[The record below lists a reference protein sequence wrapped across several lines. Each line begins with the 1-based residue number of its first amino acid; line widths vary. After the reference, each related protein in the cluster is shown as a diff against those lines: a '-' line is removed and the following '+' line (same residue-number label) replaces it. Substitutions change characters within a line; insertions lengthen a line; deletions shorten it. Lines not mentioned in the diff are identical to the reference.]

1 MEVVERMKKLSEIN
15 DSLPDLLVGEIVIGV
30 LAELIGVWF
39 VQDKLGYSLGLLI
52 GVLIAIFCSWHMAY
66 TINQAVNFDENTAI
80 KSLQK
85 NSAIRYGVMLIVLGI
100 LMITEIGNPLS
111 AFIGMIGLKVSAY
124 LAPFTHKIIRR

>member
-1 MEVVERMKKLSEIN
+1 MKKLSEMN
-15 DSLPDLLVGEIVIGV
+15 DSLPDLLVGEVVIGV

-39 VQDKLGYSLGLLI
+39 VSDRLGYTVGLFI
-52 GVLIAIFCSWHMAY
+52 GVLAAMFCSWHMAY
-66 TINQAVNFDENTAI
+66 TINKAVDYDETIAV

-85 NSAIRYGVMLIVLGI
+85 SSAIRYGVLLIVLGV
-100 LMITEIGNPLS
+100 LMITGIGNPLA